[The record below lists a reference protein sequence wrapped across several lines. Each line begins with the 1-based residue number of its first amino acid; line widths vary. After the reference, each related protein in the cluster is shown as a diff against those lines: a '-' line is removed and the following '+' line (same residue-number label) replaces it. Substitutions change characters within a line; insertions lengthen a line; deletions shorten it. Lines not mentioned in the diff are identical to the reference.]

1 MADKVL
7 ELNDQN
13 FDETVGSGL
22 TLVDFWA
29 TWCGPCKSQ
38 LPILENVANK
48 SLNKAKIAKLN
59 VEESPT
65 KATQFGVMSVPT
77 LIVFKDGKEVSRFM
91 GVQTEKTLLSAL
103 GL

>member
-1 MADKVL
+1 MSDNIL

-13 FDETVGSGL
+13 FDETVSSGL

-38 LPILENVANK
+38 LPILANVANK

-59 VEESPT
+59 VEEAPT
-65 KATQFGVMSVPT
+65 KASEFGVMSVPT
-77 LIVFKDGKEVSRFM
+77 LIVFRDGKEVSRFM

>member
-77 LIVFKDGKEVSRFM
+77 LIVFRDGKEVSRFM